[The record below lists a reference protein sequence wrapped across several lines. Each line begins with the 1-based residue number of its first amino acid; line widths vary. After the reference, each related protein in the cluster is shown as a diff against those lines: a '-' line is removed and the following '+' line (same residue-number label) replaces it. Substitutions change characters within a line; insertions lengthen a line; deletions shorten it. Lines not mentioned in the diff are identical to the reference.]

1 MTIKEILHYAFQWRK
16 QNAEFKKQMVEIE
29 YRRERLRKAH
39 ALHMDVLHNYGLDAY
54 SKLASM
60 DSIVEGDV
68 EITVI
73 NYLDI

>member
-1 MTIKEILHYAFQWRK
+1 MSIKQILHYAFQWRK
-16 QNAEFKKQMVEIE
+16 QNAEFKKQIAEIE

-39 ALHMDVLHNYGLDAY
+39 DLHMDVLHNYGLYAY
-54 SKLASM
+54 SRLASM
-60 DSIVEGDV
+60 DSIVEGES